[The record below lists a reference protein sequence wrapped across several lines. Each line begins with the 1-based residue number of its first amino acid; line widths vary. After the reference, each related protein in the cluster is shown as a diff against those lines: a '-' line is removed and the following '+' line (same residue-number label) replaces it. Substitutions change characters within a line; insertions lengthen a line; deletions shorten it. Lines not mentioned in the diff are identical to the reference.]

1 MKRVVITGIG
11 AVTAFGKEWAEI
23 KSAFQRKQNAVQTR
37 ADWETQY
44 PELEARLGAEIHG
57 YTPPKHWNR
66 KQLRSLGRVSQF
78 VVEASERA
86 LANAGLLDENSVIFD
101 WLKDGRMGVACGSS
115 TGSTNDIKD
124 AAELLMT
131 GKSDGFNAN
140 TYVRMMPHTTAA
152 NIGIFFGLTGRIIPT
167 SSACS
172 SGSQGIGYA
181 YEAIKYGMI
190 PMMLAGGGEEFCASE
205 VYVFDSLY
213 AASRRN
219 DNPKGTPR
227 PYDRD
232 RDGLVIGEG
241 AGMFVLEELEHAL
254 ARGANIIAEVVGY
267 GANSDGSHV
276 TRPQATTM
284 QRCMELALK
293 DAGIQPSQIGY
304 VNGHGTATE
313 QGDIAETQATEAVFG
328 KIPLSSQK
336 SYLGHTLGAC
346 GALESWFS
354 IEMMRDGW
362 FAPTLNLENIDERC
376 GKLDYIQGDG
386 REIQTDYVMNN
397 NFAFGGVNTSLIFKR
412 WQTHPTKK

>member
-1 MKRVVITGIG
+1 MKRVVVTGIG
-11 AVTAFGKEWAEI
+11 GITAFGNDWQQI
-23 KSAFQRKQNAVQTR
+23 KTAFQRKQNAVKGMG
-37 ADWETQY
+37 DWVERY
-44 PELEARLGAEIHG
+44 PELEARLGAVIEH
-57 YTPPKHWNR
+57 YQPPKHWNR
-66 KQLRSLGRVSQF
+66 KQLRSLGRVSQL
-78 VVEASERA
+78 VVDASERA
-86 LANAGLLDENSVIFD
+86 LANANLLDENGVILES
-101 WLKDGRMGVACGSS
+101 LKDGRMGVACGSS

-172 SGSQGIGYA
+172 SGSQAIGYA
-181 YEAIKYGMI
+181 YESIKHGLI
-190 PMMLAGGGEEFCASE
+190 PMMLAGGGEEFCPSE

-213 AASRRN
+213 AASRN
-219 DNPKGTPR
+219 NENPDKTPR
-227 PYDRD
+227 PYDQA

-241 AGMFVLEELEHAL
+241 GCIFVLEELEHAL

-276 TRPQATTM
+276 TRPQKETM

-293 DAGIQPSQIGY
+293 DAGLEPSQIGY

-313 QGDIAETQATEAVFG
+313 QGDIAETLATEAVFG
-328 KIPLSSQK
+328 HIPMSSQK

-362 FAPTLNLENIDERC
+362 FAPTINLENVDERC
-376 GKLDYIQGDG
+376 GKVDYIQHDG

-412 WQTHPTKK
+412 WMGK